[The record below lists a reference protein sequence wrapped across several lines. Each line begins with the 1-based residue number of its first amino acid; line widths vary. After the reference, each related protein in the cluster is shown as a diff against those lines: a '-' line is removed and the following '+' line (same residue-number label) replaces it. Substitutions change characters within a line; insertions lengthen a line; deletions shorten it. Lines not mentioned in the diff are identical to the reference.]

1 MKKIFILLAILFFL
15 FLPEISSEYWTFIA
29 IEVLIMGFFAMS
41 FNLLMGYSGLLSFG
55 HAGFF
60 GVGAYTTAIL
70 LQHGFNS
77 LFLILLIAMMVSLI
91 CSVVIGYL
99 SVRQDEIYFAMITL
113 GFGMM
118 LYTIAHNWTDFTG
131 GSDGLPLMNEPI
143 LNLFGKKI
151 SLISPENL
159 YYFTF
164 VIVVFGIFILWK
176 IINSPF
182 GLILKG
188 MRENKNRLNFSGGN
202 ISSIRLFAFTISGT
216 LSGVAGFLFCLFSSM
231 ATPDF
236 LHWSFS
242 AKPVIMSILGGAWN
256 FFGPMVGA
264 AIFFALEQFIKMYTD
279 NWMIFLGLLLIPIT
293 ILFPKGVLGTI
304 YDYAKKRFNTKS

>member
-1 MKKIFILLAILFFL
+1 MKKFLILLISL
-15 FLPEISSEYWTFIA
+15 FLIFYPKIFSEYWIFIA

-60 GVGAYTTAIL
+60 GVGAYITALMI
-70 LQHGFNS
+70 QYGTNS
-77 LFLILLIAMMVSLI
+77 IFLILFVAIIFSMIISI
-91 CSVVIGYL
+91 VIGFL

-118 LYTIAHNWTDFTG
+118 LYTIAHNWTSVTG
-131 GSDGLPLMNEPI
+131 GSDGLPLMNVPEI
-143 LNLFGKKI
+143 NFFGYKI
-151 SLISPENL
+151 SFLNTDNL
-159 YYFTF
+159 YFFTLI
-164 VIVVFGIFILWK
+164 IVALGIFILWK

-202 ISSIRLFAFTISGT
+202 ISAIRLFAFTISGT
-216 LSGVAGFLFCLFSSM
+216 MSAVAGFLFCLFSSM
-231 ATPDF
+231 ATPEF

-242 AKPVIMSILGGAWN
+242 AKPVIMSIIGGAWN
-256 FFGPMVGA
+256 FFGPMIGA

-293 ILFPKGVLGTI
+293 IFFPKGVLGTLLSF
-304 YDYAKKRFNTKS
+304 YWKKK